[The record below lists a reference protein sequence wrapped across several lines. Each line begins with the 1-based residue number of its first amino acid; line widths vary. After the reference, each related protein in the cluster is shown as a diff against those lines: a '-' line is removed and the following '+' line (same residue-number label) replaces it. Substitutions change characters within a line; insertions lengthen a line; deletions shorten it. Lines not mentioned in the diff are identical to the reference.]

1 MPPVSEAENAP
12 GFEFSQRQRSVRVAH
27 GSAAAASC
35 DLLQRFAITRS
46 GHTER
51 AFEHLAR
58 SGKHAGLYGHVSLG
72 LFERH
77 TISYTV
83 ERAVIARCALLLCL
97 NAPHR

>member
-12 GFEFSQRQRSVRVAH
+12 GFEFRQFQRRVGTAH
-27 GSAAAASC
+27 GSATAASC
-35 DLLQRFAITRS
+35 DLLQRFAVTRS

-72 LFERH
+72 LFECHIYSFAFPINVLR
-77 TISYTV
+77 
-83 ERAVIARCALLLCL
+83 R
-97 NAPHR
+97 